1 MKYAQIAK
9 RYANAL
15 FQLGE
20 ETKSQDKYYE
30 EIKRAAAIFND
41 ATGTNETLET
51 FIYSPLVKA
60 ADKESAVKK
69 ALTDG
74 GFSTEVSSL
83 ILLLAKKDRLPILTD
98 IVTAYE
104 QKNDE
109 RNGITRGTVR
119 SGKELSAS
127 ERQEIEKSVGAAVG
141 KKVLLNFIEDKSVI
155 AGVVTQVGSLT
166 LDDSLFSHLRR
177 MKESLN
183 RSLH

>member
-20 ETKSQDKYYE
+20 ETKAQDRYYE
-30 EIKRAAAIFND
+30 EIKRAAEAFGND
-41 ATGTNETLET
+41 DALNE
-51 FIYSPLVKA
+51 FIASPLVKA
-60 ADKESAVKK
+60 ADKEALVKK
-69 ALTDG
+69 AIG
-74 GFSTEVSSL
+74 GAGFSKEVESL
-83 ILLLAKKDRLPILTD
+83 LLLLAKKDRLLVLPD

-104 QKNDE
+104 MKNDE

-119 SGKELSAS
+119 SGKTLSAG
-127 ERQEIEKSVGAAVG
+127 ERQQIEASVSKAVG
-141 KKVLLNFIEDKSVI
+141 KKVLLNFIEDKNVI
-155 AGVVTQVGSLT
+155 AGIVAEVGSLT
-166 LDDSLFSHLRR
+166 FDDSLFSHLRR